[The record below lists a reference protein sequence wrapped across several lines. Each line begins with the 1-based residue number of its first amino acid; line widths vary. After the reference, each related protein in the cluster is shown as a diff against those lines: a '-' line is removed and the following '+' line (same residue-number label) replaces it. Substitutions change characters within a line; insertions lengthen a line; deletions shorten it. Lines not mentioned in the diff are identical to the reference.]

1 MDKDRKEYA
10 IVFEE
15 KASPAAFDYRRN
27 AEYFYKDINLV
38 KTRMESL
45 KKLKGVREGSVRFLE
60 YVPGTVTSE
69 GNRVFIIIMK
79 EGRRVRVEATQHAYS
94 LF

>member
-15 KASPAAFDYRRN
+15 KASPAAFDCRRN
-27 AEYFYKDINLV
+27 AEYFYKDITLAR
-38 KTRMESL
+38 TRMESL
-45 KKLKGVREGSVRFLE
+45 KKLKGIREGSVRILE
-60 YVPGTVTSE
+60 YIPGTVTSE
-69 GNRVFIIIMK
+69 GNRIFVMINK
-79 EGRRVRVEATQHAYS
+79 DGRRVRVEATQHAYS